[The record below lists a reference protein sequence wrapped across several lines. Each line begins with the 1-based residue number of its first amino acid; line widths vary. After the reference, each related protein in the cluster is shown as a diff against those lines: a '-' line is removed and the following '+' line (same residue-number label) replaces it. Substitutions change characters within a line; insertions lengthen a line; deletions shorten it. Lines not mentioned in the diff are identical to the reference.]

1 MQPHARGRSFDE
13 RGTVTHPAPEAAAL
27 TAAQDALFEGDFSAV
42 PEDAG
47 FRGPVACSAAGITY
61 RQLDYWARTGLV
73 TPGIRSAGGSG
84 TQRLYS
90 FRDIL
95 MLRVVKN
102 LLDAGISLQQIR
114 RAIDHLRSRGDENL
128 TGITLMSD
136 GVSVYECTSEHE
148 VLDLLRGGQG
158 MFAITLDGVVRDLEG
173 SLTELPT
180 ERTDL
185 TSGDDELARRRRRA
199 VHLTIDVF
207 HTLLQ
212 RGLPVR
218 LHIAGTGEERPALEA
233 QAGRLG
239 IADKVSFLGAVR
251 DLNAYFA
258 DTDIL
263 VNTLDC
269 AGDHGAGV
277 GNNIL
282 EAGLYRTA
290 VASYDAAGIAEM
302 VENGKTGF
310 CTSLHDQTALADALE
325 QLVHSPE
332 LRQTFGN
339 ALHERVTSLCS
350 DDEIYRTTMAAYAL

>member
-1 MQPHARGRSFDE
+1 MSANEAIRVDA
-13 RGTVTHPAPEAAAL
+13 APQR
-27 TAAQDALFEGDFSAV
+27 AQGMLFGDPL
-42 PEDAG
+42 PELDTSTG
-47 FRGPVACSAAGITY
+47 YRGPIACRVAGITY

-185 TSGDDELARRRRRA
+185 TDGDDELARRRRRA
-199 VHLTIDVF
+199 AT
-207 HTLLQ
+207 
-212 RGLPVR
+212 
-218 LHIAGTGEERPALEA
+218 
-233 QAGRLG
+233 
-239 IADKVSFLGAVR
+239 
-251 DLNAYFA
+251 
-258 DTDIL
+258 
-263 VNTLDC
+263 
-269 AGDHGAGV
+269 
-277 GNNIL
+277 
-282 EAGLYRTA
+282 
-290 VASYDAAGIAEM
+290 
-302 VENGKTGF
+302 
-310 CTSLHDQTALADALE
+310 
-325 QLVHSPE
+325 
-332 LRQTFGN
+332 
-339 ALHERVTSLCS
+339 
-350 DDEIYRTTMAAYAL
+350 

>member
-185 TSGDDELARRRRRA
+185 TDGDDELARRRRRA
-199 VHLTIDVF
+199 AT
-207 HTLLQ
+207 
-212 RGLPVR
+212 
-218 LHIAGTGEERPALEA
+218 
-233 QAGRLG
+233 
-239 IADKVSFLGAVR
+239 
-251 DLNAYFA
+251 
-258 DTDIL
+258 
-263 VNTLDC
+263 
-269 AGDHGAGV
+269 
-277 GNNIL
+277 
-282 EAGLYRTA
+282 
-290 VASYDAAGIAEM
+290 
-302 VENGKTGF
+302 
-310 CTSLHDQTALADALE
+310 
-325 QLVHSPE
+325 
-332 LRQTFGN
+332 
-339 ALHERVTSLCS
+339 
-350 DDEIYRTTMAAYAL
+350 